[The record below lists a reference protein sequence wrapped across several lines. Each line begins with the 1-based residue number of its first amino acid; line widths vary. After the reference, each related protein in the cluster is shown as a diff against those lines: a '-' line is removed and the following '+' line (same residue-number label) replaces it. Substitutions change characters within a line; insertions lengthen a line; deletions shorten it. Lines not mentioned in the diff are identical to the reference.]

1 MILLDYSAIA
11 IASIFSQDRPDE
23 LQEPLLR
30 HMVLNSIRR
39 YNLMFRKEYGQMII
53 ACDNRSWRKDVY
65 EHYKAKRATTRDES
79 PLDWETF
86 FGYINKIRDEIR
98 ENFPYPVIHVQGA
111 EADDIIGA
119 LARSTLEF
127 GQNEKV
133 MIVSSDKD
141 FIQLHKFNSIK
152 QYSPMGRKEVKVD
165 DPTYYLFEHI
175 CKGDT
180 GDGVPNILSEDR
192 TFVDNL
198 RQSPMRKSKMADW
211 FKAYL
216 KGDLEAS
223 MPSEVYRNFCRNKQL
238 IDLTYTPQRIVD
250 ETMNQY
256 NSQINK
262 KSNVLNYLIQNRCA
276 MLVEAAG
283 DFLNGK

>member
-1 MILLDYSAIA
+1 MILLDYSGIA

-23 LQEPLLR
+23 MQEPLLR

-39 YNLMFRKEYGQMII
+39 YNTMYRKEYGQMII

-79 PLDWETF
+79 SLDWETF

-98 ENFPYPVIHVQGA
+98 DNFPYPVIHVQGA
-111 EADDIIGA
+111 EADDIIGV
-119 LARSTLEF
+119 LARTTLEF
-127 GQNEKV
+127 GQNENV

-141 FIQLHKFNSIK
+141 FIQLHGPNIK
-152 QYSPMGRKEVKVD
+152 QYSPMGRKQIKVD
-165 DPTYYLFEHI
+165 DPSYYLFEHI
-175 CKGDT
+175 CRGDT

-192 TFVDNL
+192 TFVDGL
-198 RQSPMRKSKMADW
+198 RQSPMRKTKIAEWYKS
-211 FKAYL
+211 YL
-216 KGDLEAS
+216 KGDLEKV
-223 MPSEVYRNFCRNKQL
+223 MPSDVYRNFCRNKML
-238 IDLTYTPQRIVD
+238 IDLSHTPQAIVD
-250 ETMNQY
+250 KTQY
-256 NSQINK
+256 LYGSQLNK

-283 DFLNGK
+283 DFLNG